1 MSITV
6 KLFASLREELD
17 CDEFE
22 VNFQKGTTIS
32 EVFVYYF
39 NRPPVGI
46 RFAQN
51 QLYVSGNTI
60 LSDGDEIAFLPPL
73 GGG

>member
-1 MSITV
+1 MRITV
-6 KLFASLREELD
+6 KLFASLREELG

-22 VNFQKGTTIS
+22 VNFGEGTTIS
-32 EVFVYYF
+32 EVFEHYF
-39 NRPPVGI
+39 NRPPRGI

-51 QLYVSGNTI
+51 QHYVSGKTI